1 MANLTLGNQLNIGYF
16 TFFESNPSNHQADRK
31 NLKCPGKPRKP
42 PYNTMSLSKEELTRH
57 IGSRIRAHRNGRNL
71 TIEDLAIAAE
81 MEYTQLSRIERGKIN
96 TGIFHIYK
104 IAGSLGI
111 PMHELLS
118 GLPTPQRKQ
127 PVPPKSKTQNNR
139 QPKVPRN
146 QPPKKE
152 S

>member
-1 MANLTLGNQLNIGYF
+1 
-16 TFFESNPSNHQADRK
+16 
-31 NLKCPGKPRKP
+31 
-42 PYNTMSLSKEELTRH
+42 MSLSKEELTRH

-118 GLPTPQRKQ
+118 GLPVSQRKHPVAANNQVPKPKQ
-127 PVPPKSKTQNNR
+127 PR
-139 QPKVPRN
+139 APRS
-146 QPPKKE
+146 QSPKKE

>member
-1 MANLTLGNQLNIGYF
+1 
-16 TFFESNPSNHQADRK
+16 
-31 NLKCPGKPRKP
+31 
-42 PYNTMSLSKEELTRH
+42 MSLSKEELTRH

-118 GLPTPQRKQ
+118 GLPAPQRKQ
-127 PVPPKSKTQNNR
+127 PVASKNQVPAAR
-139 QPKVPRN
+139 QPRSPRSQAPN
-146 QPPKKE
+146 KE
-152 S
+152 T